1 MAVTPTRVY
10 RVDLA
15 GTPHLVRAV
24 TPAQALAHAAQGVSE
39 VRVASQDDL
48 IDLIAAGIKPQ
59 TAGEKSEQRPQ
70 SDQQGAAAEHGAQAD
85 SPPQD

>member
-1 MAVTPTRVY
+1 MAVTPARVY

-15 GTPHLVRAV
+15 GAPHLVRAS
-24 TPAQALAHAAQGVSE
+24 TPAQALAHAARGVST

-59 TAGEKSEQRPQ
+59 TAGEEPEQAPQADLLPQ
-70 SDQQGAAAEHGAQAD
+70 S
-85 SPPQD
+85 